1 MYMYTYIHCICAA
14 LIWRNHCL
22 SHRLKKTGCTANSNS
37 KFNAILRKC
46 PTLYGD
52 REIDGA
58 HTARRVLAVLV
69 FLGASLGRL
78 LSLLLTGTLAP
89 QARATVDA
97 GDVEDGDALQART
110 VGKIQGAPVNL

>member
-1 MYMYTYIHCICAA
+1 MCWPY
-14 LIWRNHCL
+14 LENPL
-22 SHRLKKTGCTANSNS
+22 SVVQVEDTGCTVNTNP
-37 KFNAILRKC
+37 KFILILRKC

-58 HTARRVLAVLV
+58 HTARRVLSVLV